1 MSTEL
6 TFHVR
11 DFRDSGWYGIR
22 TSFLTRFGSVLGPYG
37 IAVYNGLCSFAHNT
51 TQQCWRVI
59 KQLVSHR
66 IICSENQYRTNDA
79 GRAIKTSNM
88 YSLLAET
95 EWLDEAIEGEVP
107 AGKPRFNVT

>member
-1 MSTEL
+1 MSRRQ
-6 TFHVR
+6 VR
-11 DFRDSGWYGIR
+11 
-22 TSFLTRFGSVLGPYG
+22 
-37 IAVYNGLCSFAHNT
+37 
-51 TQQCWRVI
+51 RVI

-66 IICSENQYRTNDA
+66 IICSENQHRTNDA
-79 GRAIKTSNM
+79 GRTIKTSNM